1 MGPKISISKLPNL
14 TIQANSSV
22 NLSMIARSQMAR
34 FVTLKTILT
43 TRKKERKKE
52 KKKERKKEK
61 KKKRKK
67 ERKKEKKKERRKKE
81 RKKEE
86 RKKII
91 LFATT

>member
-43 TRKKERKKE
+43 TRKKKER
-52 KKKERKKEK
+52 KKKERKK
-61 KKKRKK
+61 
-67 ERKKEKKKERRKKE
+67 KEKR
-81 RKKEE
+81 
-86 RKKII
+86 
-91 LFATT
+91 